1 MNFALISPFD
11 IDSLERAIQQQVP
24 QYFQTLAEENQL
36 NPFDLIPLDAPIGH
50 DSSDGSSSLEV
61 TAPSIGTDNRQQQP
75 SVRPSDEQ
83 LSGSECN
90 QLCDIN
96 DNSILVE
103 FEKIDDELEEE
114 EEEDGGCNK
123 ENNTLYEDGEPSHAT
138 ITIEGPDNQ
147 ILARYRC
154 NYGTCN
160 RSYSTVGNL
169 RTHMKTHRGEYKF
182 KCTEEG
188 CTKAFLTSYS
198 QKIHIRVHTKV
209 KPYICSE
216 SSCRKAFNTRY
227 RLRAHERLHNGE
239 TFNCVV
245 CQKVFTTLS
254 DLKKHS
260 RVHTQERPY
269 KCKEDQCG
277 KAFTASHHLKT
288 HIRTH
293 SGERPF
299 LCKISDCNK
308 SFSTPHSLKTH
319 SKTHEKKKKL
329 SKSAAKLKKAR
340 LAALEQQSSVV
351 AAAVADMAGSPVC
364 TVDDVVND
372 AMDSKPSELTHFG
385 NPPAIVMSPSALAVS
400 EGTVYDC
407 ASNLKTELL
416 ASTSQTPV
424 VIEEPYNYSQ
434 LNTDFHESKA
444 LELALATEEELN
456 PQWIDISMLQ
466 TKPLAALD
474 PVTSAC
480 VALPTNV
487 PSYVDLSFNVNVADF
502 LPGTDIEPVGSTD
515 DPAADSISS
524 RGYSAIDVG
533 CYFDENMLESVN
545 ATVQID
551 QAIQNSERA
560 AGVKQEEQE
569 ATDKLI
575 NELFADEFLPKP
587 DAQPIGGTNHS
598 NDLLVNGAG
607 AVPEFV
613 AQDAPTLPM
622 LVETMAL
629 ADSLPPLA
637 DPMTKTL
644 KDITA
649 DADICRC
656 VNCQC
661 DPMNGCIGGCGPEN
675 PCRSV
680 ATGGVDETVQPFSD
694 ARTSIAFATEEQS
707 TPISSLPAAQP
718 QPAQPRTQSSV
729 PSSSCCKGATPAV
742 NESIGA
748 LPKLSDQIEPLA
760 NMLKSLQK
768 CSCSGPRDGHS
779 PSCCVVICLKTLE
792 TLKRVLST
800 HSSLIQCHSSSSTS
814 AIMH

>member
-36 NPFDLIPLDAPIGH
+36 NPFDLIPLDGPIGP

-61 TAPSIGTDNRQQQP
+61 APASIATENRQQPQ
-75 SVRPSDEQ
+75 SGRPSDEQ

-154 NYGTCN
+154 NYGSCN

-319 SKTHEKKKKL
+319 SKTHEKVKKKHA
-329 SKSAAKLKKAR
+329 KSAAKLKKAR
-340 LAALEQQSSVV
+340 LAALEQQSSVAV
-351 AAAVADMAGSPVC
+351 DATAADVADSHVC
-364 TVDDVVND
+364 AVDDRVLD
-372 AMDSKPSELTHFG
+372 AMDSKPTELMNIG
-385 NPPAIVMSPSALAVS
+385 NPAAIVMSPSALAVS
-400 EGTVYDC
+400 EGAVYDC
-407 ASNLKTELL
+407 ANKLKTELL
-416 ASTSQTPV
+416 PTASLASV
-424 VIEEPYNYSQ
+424 VIPEPYNYTQ
-434 LNTDFHESKA
+434 LTTDFHESKA

-515 DPAADSISS
+515 DPADDPIST

-533 CYFDENMLESVN
+533 CYFDENMLESAN

-569 ATDKLI
+569 ETDKLI
-575 NELFADEFLPKP
+575 NELFADEFLPKL
-587 DAQPIGGTNHS
+587 DAQPIVGTNHS
-598 NDLLVNGAG
+598 SDLLVNGAS

-613 AQDAPTLPM
+613 PQDAPTLPM

-629 ADSLPPLA
+629 ADSLPQLA
-637 DPMTKTL
+637 DPMAKTL

-675 PCRSV
+675 PCRTV
-680 ATGGVDETVQPFSD
+680 TGGGGVDETVQPFSD
-694 ARTSIAFATEEQS
+694 PRTSIAFATEEQS
-707 TPISSLPAAQP
+707 TPIRSLPVAQQ
-718 QPAQPRTQSSV
+718 QPTQTRT
-729 PSSSCCKGATPAV
+729 PSACCKGATPAA

-748 LPKLSDQIEPLA
+748 VPKLSDQIEPLA

>member
-1 MNFALISPFD
+1 
-11 IDSLERAIQQQVP
+11 
-24 QYFQTLAEENQL
+24 
-36 NPFDLIPLDAPIGH
+36 
-50 DSSDGSSSLEV
+50 
-61 TAPSIGTDNRQQQP
+61 
-75 SVRPSDEQ
+75 
-83 LSGSECN
+83 
-90 QLCDIN
+90 
-96 DNSILVE
+96 
-103 FEKIDDELEEE
+103 
-114 EEEDGGCNK
+114 
-123 ENNTLYEDGEPSHAT
+123 
-138 ITIEGPDNQ
+138 
-147 ILARYRC
+147 
-154 NYGTCN
+154 
-160 RSYSTVGNL
+160 
-169 RTHMKTHRGEYKF
+169 MKTHRGEYKF

-319 SKTHEKKKKL
+319 SKTHEKVKKKL

-340 LAALEQQSSVV
+340 LAALEQQSTV
-351 AAAVADMAGSPVC
+351 AAAAAAAADVTDSPAG
-364 TVDDVVND
+364 TVDDGVND
-372 AMDSKPSELTHFG
+372 VMESKPSELMNIG
-385 NPPAIVMSPSALAVS
+385 NPAAIVMSPSALTVS
-400 EGTVYDC
+400 EGPLYNC
-407 ASNLKTELL
+407 ANKLKTELL
-416 ASTSQTPV
+416 PSTAQAQV
-424 VIEEPYNYSQ
+424 VIDESYNYPQ

-515 DPAADSISS
+515 DRADVPIAS

-533 CYFDENMLESVN
+533 CYFDENMLESAN

-569 ATDKLI
+569 ETDKLI
-575 NELFADEFLPKP
+575 NELFADEFLPKL
-587 DAQPIGGTNHS
+587 DAQPIVGTNHS
-598 NDLLVNGAG
+598 NDLLVNGAS

-613 AQDAPTLPM
+613 PQDMPTLPM

-629 ADSLPPLA
+629 ADSLPQLA

-675 PCRSV
+675 PCRTV
-680 ATGGVDETVQPFSD
+680 TGGGGGVDETVQPYSD
-694 ARTSIAFATEEQS
+694 VRTSIGFATEEQS
-707 TPISSLPAAQP
+707 TPILSLPVAQP
-718 QPAQPRTQSSV
+718 QPTQVRTSSSV
-729 PSSSCCKGATPAV
+729 PSSSCCKGATPAA

-748 LPKLSDQIEPLA
+748 MPKLSDQIEPLA

>member
-1 MNFALISPFD
+1 MMNFALSSQFY
-11 IDSLERAIQQQVP
+11 IDALERAIHEQVP
-24 QYFQTLAEENQL
+24 QHFQTLAEENQL
-36 NPFDLIPLDAPIGH
+36 NPFDLVPLDMMTTVVEPSADDIG
-50 DSSDGSSSLEV
+50 SAIEEERETKYLQSAQNQQL
-61 TAPSIGTDNRQQQP
+61 PQQQ
-75 SVRPSDEQ
+75 SDEQ
-83 LSGSECN
+83 HSSSGSEGN
-90 QLCDIN
+90 PFCDIN

-103 FEKIDDELEEE
+103 FEKIDDELD
-114 EEEDGGCNK
+114 EDGGCNK

-154 NYGTCN
+154 NYGSCN

-239 TFNCVV
+239 TFNCSV

-269 KCKEDQCG
+269 KCKEDKCG

-299 LCKISDCNK
+299 SCKINDCNK

-319 SKTHEKKKKL
+319 SKTHEKAKKKF
-329 SKSAAKLKKAR
+329 SKSSKMKKMRSSADDHEAEMSSYDIVLLDDEYETEGTR
-340 LAALEQQSSVV
+340 AIDNVNDQSPNAQQADVDPPDPVNSIV
-351 AAAVADMAGSPVC
+351 AAENEFSFVQ
-364 TVDDVVND
+364 VN
-372 AMDSKPSELTHFG
+372 
-385 NPPAIVMSPSALAVS
+385 
-400 EGTVYDC
+400 
-407 ASNLKTELL
+407 
-416 ASTSQTPV
+416 
-424 VIEEPYNYSQ
+424 
-434 LNTDFHESKA
+434 DFHESKA
-444 LELALATEEELN
+444 LELALAAEEELN

-466 TKPLAALD
+466 TKSLATLD

-487 PSYVDLSFNVNVADF
+487 PSYVDLSFNVNVADY
-502 LPGTDIEPVGSTD
+502 LPTTDTIAATTTTTGGADLTGELPADGSQVFTIEN
-515 DPAADSISS
+515 
-524 RGYSAIDVG
+524 
-533 CYFDENMLESVN
+533 YFDENLLESAN

-551 QAIQNSERA
+551 RAIQNSEQRA
-560 AGVKQEEQE
+560 GVVKQEEQE
-569 ATDKLI
+569 ETEKLI
-575 NELFADEFLPKP
+575 NELFAEEFLPKLNSSS
-587 DAQPIGGTNHS
+587 DAMAGSTQGPEPLGSGGFVSVNQMETAQSEPNNMLMNGPIP
-598 NDLLVNGAG
+598 V
-607 AVPEFV
+607 AV
-613 AQDAPTLPM
+613 A
-622 LVETMAL
+622 
-629 ADSLPPLA
+629 S
-637 DPMTKTL
+637 TKTL

-661 DPMNGCIGGCGPEN
+661 DPLQGCIGGCGPEN
-675 PCRSV
+675 PCRGTAS
-680 ATGGVDETVQPFSD
+680 ASSEFNASPSLLPTISQTQDRHHAQLQP
-694 ARTSIAFATEEQS
+694 ATSIEAQS
-707 TPISSLPAAQP
+707 TTVPGGTVHLMAMQQP
-718 QPAQPRTQSSV
+718 QVEPLKEPFLQ
-729 PSSSCCKGATPAV
+729 SSCCKASVAANDNGI
-742 NESIGA
+742 SGIG
-748 LPKLSDQIEPLA
+748 PKLTDQLEPLT
-760 NMLKSLQK
+760 NMLKSLQN
-768 CSCSGPRDGHS
+768 CSCAGPRDGHS
-779 PSCCVVICLKTLE
+779 KGCCVVICLKTLE
-792 TLKRVLST
+792 TLKKVLST
-800 HSSLIQCHSSSSTS
+800 HSSLIHCQNSSS
-814 AIMH
+814 AIIN

>member
-1 MNFALISPFD
+1 MMNFALANQFD
-11 IDSLERAIQQQVP
+11 IESLERAIQQQVP
-24 QYFQTLAEENQL
+24 QYFQALAEENQL
-36 NPFDLIPLDAPIGH
+36 NPFDLIPLPDTRSLAGP
-50 DSSDGSSSLEV
+50 DTNSSSSPTEIV
-61 TAPSIGTDNRQQQP
+61 PPIDWHQPQQHHQQRR
-75 SVRPSDEQ
+75 SAVDKQQS
-83 LSGSECN
+83 SGSECT
-90 QLCDIN
+90 QLCDAN

-103 FEKIDDELEEE
+103 FEKIDDEL
-114 EEEDGGCNK
+114 EDGGCNK

-154 NYGTCN
+154 SYGSCN

-209 KPYICSE
+209 KPYICSD
-216 SSCRKAFNTRY
+216 SNCSKAFNTRY

-239 TFNCVV
+239 TFNCAV

-269 KCKEDQCG
+269 KCKEDKCG

-288 HIRTH
+288 HSRTH

-319 SKTHEKKKKL
+319 SKTHEKSKKKL
-329 SKSAAKLKKAR
+329 LKSAKLRKVR
-340 LAALEQQSSVV
+340 LASGPQPARGSVPAVAEALVDENANRFAKAPPDELEDTK
-351 AAAVADMAGSPVC
+351 AAA
-364 TVDDVVND
+364 
-372 AMDSKPSELTHFG
+372 AM
-385 NPPAIVMSPSALAVS
+385 
-400 EGTVYDC
+400 YDC
-407 ASNLKTELL
+407 ANDLQTGLVSTAPPVAL
-416 ASTSQTPV
+416 ATQ
-424 VIEEPYNYSQ
+424 EAYNFVQ
-434 LNTDFHESKA
+434 LNDFHESKA

-466 TKPLAALD
+466 SKPLAALD

-480 VALPTNV
+480 VALPTSV
-487 PSYVDLSFNVNVADF
+487 PSYVDLSFNVNVAGF
-502 LPGTDIEPVGSTD
+502 LPGTESEPTGVVPTVGSGPTLSGEIVPD
-515 DPAADSISS
+515 GSQV
-524 RGYSAIDVG
+524 YSGIG
-533 CYFDENMLESVN
+533 NYFDESLLESAN

-551 QAIQNSERA
+551 RAIQNSEKRA

-569 ATDKLI
+569 ETDKLI
-575 NELFADEFLPKP
+575 NELFADEFLPKLTTDP
-587 DAQPIGGTNHS
+587 
-598 NDLLVNGAG
+598 
-607 AVPEFV
+607 
-613 AQDAPTLPM
+613 
-622 LVETMAL
+622 
-629 ADSLPPLA
+629 A
-637 DPMTKTL
+637 DPVMVGSGGENLLANGGSLNKTPEVPGMATGNGSTKTL

-661 DPMNGCIGGCGPEN
+661 DPITGCIGGCGPEH
-675 PCRSV
+675 PCCSTDLQQQSV
-680 ATGGVDETVQPFSD
+680 AVVAP
-694 ARTSIAFATEEQS
+694 
-707 TPISSLPAAQP
+707 PVSLITTAP
-718 QPAQPRTQSSV
+718 QPPSTVRPIVTSSN
-729 PSSSCCKGATPAV
+729 SAASCCKTQASVTGDT
-742 NESIGA
+742 IGT
-748 LPKLSDQIEPLA
+748 LPKLADQLEPLA
-760 NMLKSLQK
+760 NMLKSLQN
-768 CSCSGPRDGHS
+768 CNCAGPRNGHS
-779 PSCCVVICLKTLE
+779 KSCCVVICLKTLE
-792 TLKRVLST
+792 TLKKVLST
-800 HSSLIQCHSSSSTS
+800 HSNLIHCHSSSSSS

>member
-1 MNFALISPFD
+1 MMNFALSSQFY
-11 IDSLERAIQQQVP
+11 IDALERAIHEQVP
-24 QYFQTLAEENQL
+24 QHFQTLAEENQL
-36 NPFDLIPLDAPIGH
+36 NPFDLVPLDMMTTVVDPSA
-50 DSSDGSSSLEV
+50 DGIASVVGEENETKFLQSAENQQLQH
-61 TAPSIGTDNRQQQP
+61 QQQQ
-75 SVRPSDEQ
+75 SDEQ
-83 LSGSECN
+83 HSSSGSEGN
-90 QLCDIN
+90 PFCDIN

-103 FEKIDDELEEE
+103 FEKIDDELD
-114 EEEDGGCNK
+114 EDGGCNK

-154 NYGTCN
+154 NYGSCN

-239 TFNCVV
+239 TFNCSV

-269 KCKEDQCG
+269 KCKEDKCG

-299 LCKISDCNK
+299 ACKINDCNK

-319 SKTHEKKKKL
+319 SKTHEKAKKKF
-329 SKSAAKLKKAR
+329 SKSAKLKKGR
-340 LAALEQQSSVV
+340 SS
-351 AAAVADMAGSPVC
+351 ADDQEAEMSSYDIVLIEDEHEADG
-364 TVDDVVND
+364 THAIDNGND
-372 AMDSKPSELTHFG
+372 
-385 NPPAIVMSPSALAVS
+385 
-400 EGTVYDC
+400 
-407 ASNLKTELL
+407 
-416 ASTSQTPV
+416 QTPNV
-424 VIEEPYNYSQ
+424 QQVDMISTAPSSIVTPGDEFSFVQVN
-434 LNTDFHESKA
+434 DFHESKA

-487 PSYVDLSFNVNVADF
+487 PSYVDLSFNVNVADY
-502 LPGTDIEPVGSTD
+502 LPSTETNGVTTSPGGAVLTGD
-515 DPAADSISS
+515 LAADGSQVFTIEN
-524 RGYSAIDVG
+524 
-533 CYFDENMLESVN
+533 YFDENLLESAN

-551 QAIQNSERA
+551 RAIQNSEKRA
-560 AGVKQEEQE
+560 GGVKQEEQE
-569 ATDKLI
+569 ETEKLI
-575 NELFADEFLPKP
+575 NELFAEEFLPKLNTDAMGRTQGGEPMGSSGFVSVNEMESAQNEPNNMLMNAPITAP
-587 DAQPIGGTNHS
+587 DVS
-598 NDLLVNGAG
+598 
-607 AVPEFV
+607 
-613 AQDAPTLPM
+613 
-622 LVETMAL
+622 
-629 ADSLPPLA
+629 
-637 DPMTKTL
+637 TKTL

-661 DPMNGCIGGCGPEN
+661 DPLQGCIGGCGPEN
-675 PCRSV
+675 PCRGTTSV
-680 ATGGVDETVQPFSD
+680 SSEFNVSSLIPTMSQAQDRHNTQMQQV
-694 ARTSIAFATEEQS
+694 TSIEAQS
-707 TPISSLPAAQP
+707 GVPNSMDLLAIQQQP
-718 QPAQPRTQSSV
+718 QQSIEPPKSLQ
-729 PSSSCCKGATPAV
+729 SSCCKA
-742 NESIGA
+742 SIAASDNGIGGIG
-748 LPKLSDQIEPLA
+748 PKLTDQLEPLT
-760 NMLKSLQK
+760 NMLKSLQN
-768 CSCSGPRDGHS
+768 CSCAGPRDGHS
-779 PSCCVVICLKTLE
+779 KGCCVVICLKTLE
-792 TLKRVLST
+792 TLKKVLST
-800 HSSLIQCHSSSSTS
+800 HSSLIHCHNSSS
-814 AIMH
+814 AIIN

>member
-1 MNFALISPFD
+1 
-11 IDSLERAIQQQVP
+11 
-24 QYFQTLAEENQL
+24 
-36 NPFDLIPLDAPIGH
+36 
-50 DSSDGSSSLEV
+50 
-61 TAPSIGTDNRQQQP
+61 
-75 SVRPSDEQ
+75 
-83 LSGSECN
+83 
-90 QLCDIN
+90 
-96 DNSILVE
+96 
-103 FEKIDDELEEE
+103 
-114 EEEDGGCNK
+114 
-123 ENNTLYEDGEPSHAT
+123 
-138 ITIEGPDNQ
+138 
-147 ILARYRC
+147 
-154 NYGTCN
+154 
-160 RSYSTVGNL
+160 
-169 RTHMKTHRGEYKF
+169 MKTHRGAYKF

-319 SKTHEKKKKL
+319 SKTHEKVKKKL
-329 SKSAAKLKKAR
+329 AKSAAKLKKAR
-340 LAALEQQSSVV
+340 LAALEQQSSV
-351 AAAVADMAGSPVC
+351 AAAADVDDSPVC
-364 TVDDVVND
+364 TVDGGVND
-372 AMDSKPSELTHFG
+372 VMDSKPVELMSIG

-407 ASNLKTELL
+407 ANKLKTEMLP
-416 ASTSQTPV
+416 STSQAPV
-424 VIEEPYNYSQ
+424 VIEEPYSYTQ

-515 DPAADSISS
+515 GPTGDDPISS
-524 RGYSAIDVG
+524 RVYSAIDVG
-533 CYFDENMLESVN
+533 CYFDENMLESAN

-569 ATDKLI
+569 ETEKLI
-575 NELFADEFLPKP
+575 NELFADEFLPKLDSQSIVGP
-587 DAQPIGGTNHS
+587 NHPS
-598 NDLLVNGAG
+598 DLLVNGTG
-607 AVPEFV
+607 TVPEFV
-613 AQDAPTLPM
+613 PHDAPTLPM
-622 LVETMAL
+622 MIETMAL
-629 ADSLPPLA
+629 ADSLPQLA
-637 DPMTKTL
+637 DPMAKTL

-675 PCRSV
+675 PCRTV
-680 ATGGVDETVQPFSD
+680 TGGGADETVQAFSD
-694 ARTSIAFATEEQS
+694 ARTGLAFASEEQS
-707 TPISSLPAAQP
+707 TPVSSVPVAQP
-718 QPAQPRTQSSV
+718 QPTQAHTPSSI
-729 PSSSCCKGATPAV
+729 PSSSCCKGATPAT
-742 NESIGA
+742 NESIGS

-768 CSCSGPRDGHS
+768 CSCSGPRDDHS

>member
-1 MNFALISPFD
+1 MMNFALSSQFY
-11 IDSLERAIQQQVP
+11 IDALERAIHEQVP
-24 QYFQTLAEENQL
+24 QHFQTLAEENQL
-36 NPFDLIPLDAPIGH
+36 NPFDLVPLDMMTTVVEPSADDIGSAIEEEREAKFLQSAENQH
-50 DSSDGSSSLEV
+50 L
-61 TAPSIGTDNRQQQP
+61 PQQQQ
-75 SVRPSDEQ
+75 SDEQ
-83 LSGSECN
+83 HSSSGSEGN
-90 QLCDIN
+90 PFCDIN

-103 FEKIDDELEEE
+103 FEKIDDELD
-114 EEEDGGCNK
+114 EDGGCNK

-154 NYGTCN
+154 NYGSCN

-239 TFNCVV
+239 TFNCSV

-269 KCKEDQCG
+269 KCKEDKCG

-299 LCKISDCNK
+299 SCKINDCNK

-319 SKTHEKKKKL
+319 SKTHEKAKKKF
-329 SKSAAKLKKAR
+329 SKSSKMKKAR
-340 LAALEQQSSVV
+340 SSAYDQEAEMSSYDIVLL
-351 AAAVADMAGSPVC
+351 
-364 TVDDVVND
+364 DDEYETDGARAIDIVND
-372 AMDSKPSELTHFG
+372 QSPDAQQVNVNPS
-385 NPPAIVMSPSALAVS
+385 NAVNSIV
-400 EGTVYDC
+400 
-407 ASNLKTELL
+407 
-416 ASTSQTPV
+416 TPG
-424 VIEEPYNYSQ
+424 EEFSFVQVN
-434 LNTDFHESKA
+434 DFHESKA
-444 LELALATEEELN
+444 LELALAAEEELN

-466 TKPLAALD
+466 TKSLATLD

-487 PSYVDLSFNVNVADF
+487 PSYVDLSFNVNVADY
-502 LPGTDIEPVGSTD
+502 LPTTETNAASTTTTGGAVLTGELPANGSQVFTIEN
-515 DPAADSISS
+515 
-524 RGYSAIDVG
+524 
-533 CYFDENMLESVN
+533 YFDENLLESAN

-551 QAIQNSERA
+551 RAIQNSEQRA
-560 AGVKQEEQE
+560 GVVKQEEQE
-569 ATDKLI
+569 ETEKLI
-575 NELFADEFLPKP
+575 NELFAEEFLPKLNSSS
-587 DAQPIGGTNHS
+587 DAMGGSTQGPEPGGGGFVSVNPTENAQSES
-598 NDLLVNGAG
+598 NNLLMDGSI
-607 AVPEFV
+607 PV
-613 AQDAPTLPM
+613 ADA
-622 LVETMAL
+622 
-629 ADSLPPLA
+629 S
-637 DPMTKTL
+637 TKTL

-661 DPMNGCIGGCGPEN
+661 DPLQGCIGGCGPEN
-675 PCRSV
+675 PCRGTASASTEFNV
-680 ATGGVDETVQPFSD
+680 SSSLMPTISQSHDLAELQP
-694 ARTSIAFATEEQS
+694 ATSIEAQS
-707 TPISSLPAAQP
+707 TIPSGTVSLMAMQQP
-718 QPAQPRTQSSV
+718 QIEPLKEPFLQ
-729 PSSSCCKGATPAV
+729 SSCCKAPEAANNNAISG
-742 NESIGA
+742 IG
-748 LPKLSDQIEPLA
+748 PKLTDQLEPLT
-760 NMLKSLQK
+760 NMLKSLQN
-768 CSCSGPRDGHS
+768 CSCAGPRDGHS
-779 PSCCVVICLKTLE
+779 KGCCVVICLKTLE
-792 TLKRVLST
+792 TLKKVLST
-800 HSSLIQCHSSSSTS
+800 HSSLIHCQNSSS
-814 AIMH
+814 AIIN

>member
-1 MNFALISPFD
+1 MNFALSSQFYIEA
-11 IDSLERAIQQQVP
+11 LERAIHEQVP
-24 QYFQTLAEENQL
+24 QHFQTLAEENQL
-36 NPFDLIPLDAPIGH
+36 NPFDLVPLDMMGTIVEPAP
-50 DSSDGSSSLEV
+50 DGL
-61 TAPSIGTDNRQQQP
+61 TSIVIDGGQAKFQQQADTQQQEHQ
-75 SVRPSDEQ
+75 SDEQ
-83 LSGSECN
+83 HSSSGSEGN
-90 QLCDIN
+90 SFCDIN

-103 FEKIDDELEEE
+103 FEKIDDELD
-114 EEEDGGCNK
+114 EDGGCNK

-154 NYGTCN
+154 NYGSCN

-239 TFNCVV
+239 TFNCSV

-269 KCKEDQCG
+269 KCKEDKCG

-299 LCKISDCNK
+299 ACKISDCNK
-308 SFSTPHSLKTH
+308 TFSTPHSLKTH
-319 SKTHEKKKKL
+319 SKTHEKQRKKS
-329 SKSAAKLKKAR
+329 SKSGKLKKVR
-340 LAALEQQSSVV
+340 STPTGEQEPDMSCYDIVLIEDEHETTGVCAIDEGNDLPVLYDQG
-351 AAAVADMAGSPVC
+351 ATAQNADV
-364 TVDDVVND
+364 
-372 AMDSKPSELTHFG
+372 LTAT
-385 NPPAIVMSPSALAVS
+385 PTATAVS
-400 EGTVYDC
+400 PEEGFNFVTT
-407 ASNLKTELL
+407 N
-416 ASTSQTPV
+416 
-424 VIEEPYNYSQ
+424 
-434 LNTDFHESKA
+434 DFHESKA
-444 LELALATEEELN
+444 LELALAAEEELN

-487 PSYVDLSFNVNVADF
+487 PSYVDLSFNVNVADY
-502 LPGTDIEPVGSTD
+502 LPSTETNVVTSTGGPVLAGDLSVEGPSQVFTIEN
-515 DPAADSISS
+515 
-524 RGYSAIDVG
+524 
-533 CYFDENMLESVN
+533 YFDENLLESAN

-551 QAIQNSERA
+551 RAIQNSEQRA
-560 AGVKQEEQE
+560 GGVKKEEQE
-569 ATDKLI
+569 ETEKLI
-575 NELFADEFLPKP
+575 NELFAGEFLPKLNS
-587 DAQPIGGTNHS
+587 ASNALEEGTTTGGEF
-598 NDLLVNGAG
+598 LVNGGFERVDQMKNVKNEANNNM
-607 AVPEFV
+607 
-613 AQDAPTLPM
+613 M
-622 LVETMAL
+622 LNV
-629 ADSLPPLA
+629 PLA
-637 DPMTKTL
+637 IGESSTKTL

-661 DPMNGCIGGCGPEN
+661 DPMQGCIGGCGPEN
-675 PCRSV
+675 PCR
-680 ATGGVDETVQPFSD
+680 ATAAATSAYSSPASLLQNVSQAQDRQHSTMQPIASIPIESTVSTNVTVLGMQQQQQQQQQQPV
-694 ARTSIAFATEEQS
+694 
-707 TPISSLPAAQP
+707 PAKSPLLQ
-718 QPAQPRTQSSV
+718 
-729 PSSSCCKGATPAV
+729 SSCCKASAATDNGNGV
-742 NESIGA
+742 GGIG
-748 LPKLSDQIEPLA
+748 LKLTDQLEPLT
-760 NMLKSLQK
+760 NMLKSLQN
-768 CSCSGPRDGHS
+768 CSCAGPRDGHS
-779 PSCCVVICLKTLE
+779 KGCCVVICLKTLE
-792 TLKRVLST
+792 ALKKVLST
-800 HSSLIQCHSSSSTS
+800 HSSLIQCHNSSAS
-814 AIMH
+814 AIMN

>member
-36 NPFDLIPLDAPIGH
+36 NPFDLIPLDAPIGP
-50 DSSDGSSSLEV
+50 DSNDGSSSLEM
-61 TAPSIGTDNRQQQP
+61 APSIAADNRQQP
-75 SVRPSDEQ
+75 SVQATDEQ

-103 FEKIDDELEEE
+103 FEKIDDELE

-154 NYGTCN
+154 NYGSCN

-209 KPYICSE
+209 KPYICSD

-319 SKTHEKKKKL
+319 SKTHEKVKKKL

-340 LAALEQQSSVV
+340 LAALEQQTSV
-351 AAAVADMAGSPVC
+351 AATDSTVC
-364 TVDDVVND
+364 TVDDGVQDV
-372 AMDSKPSELTHFG
+372 MESKASELMNIG
-385 NPPAIVMSPSALAVS
+385 NPREIVMSPSALAVS
-400 EGTVYDC
+400 EGAVYDC
-407 ASNLKTELL
+407 ASKLKTELL
-416 ASTSQTPV
+416 PSASQAPV
-424 VIEEPYNYSQ
+424 VMEEPYNYTQ

-502 LPGTDIEPVGSTD
+502 LPGTDIEPIGSRD
-515 DPAADSISS
+515 DPADDPISS
-524 RGYSAIDVG
+524 RVYSAIDVG
-533 CYFDENMLESVN
+533 CYFDENMLESAN

-560 AGVKQEEQE
+560 VGVKQEEQE
-569 ATDKLI
+569 ETDKLI
-575 NELFADEFLPKP
+575 NELFADEFLPKL
-587 DAQPIGGTNHS
+587 DAQSVVGTNHPS
-598 NDLLVNGAG
+598 DLLVNSAVT
-607 AVPEFV
+607 VPEFV
-613 AQDAPTLPM
+613 PQDAPTLPM

-629 ADSLPPLA
+629 ADSLPQLP
-637 DPMTKTL
+637 DPITKTL

-675 PCRSV
+675 PCRTM
-680 ATGGVDETVQPFSD
+680 TGGVVDETVQPFSD
-694 ARTSIAFATEEQS
+694 ARTGITFVTENQS
-707 TPISSLPAAQP
+707 TPISSLPVAQP
-718 QPAQPRTQSSV
+718 QPTQTNTPSTV
-729 PSSSCCKGATPAV
+729 PSSTCCKGATPAA
-742 NESIGA
+742 NESIEA
-748 LPKLSDQIEPLA
+748 MPKITDQIEPLA

>member
-1 MNFALISPFD
+1 MMSFALSSQFY
-11 IDSLERAIQQQVP
+11 IDALERAIHEQVP
-24 QYFQTLAEENQL
+24 QHFQTLAEENQL
-36 NPFDLIPLDAPIGH
+36 NPFDLVPLDMMTTMVEPSADGIGSVGGEER
-50 DSSDGSSSLEV
+50 DAKFQQSTENQL
-61 TAPSIGTDNRQQQP
+61 QQQHQLLLHQQQ
-75 SVRPSDEQ
+75 SDEQ
-83 LSGSECN
+83 HSSSGSEGN
-90 QLCDIN
+90 PFCDIN

-103 FEKIDDELEEE
+103 FEKIDDELD
-114 EEEDGGCNK
+114 EDGGCNK

-154 NYGTCN
+154 NYGSCN

-239 TFNCVV
+239 TFNCAV

-269 KCKEDQCG
+269 KCKEDKCG

-299 LCKISDCNK
+299 ACKISDCNK

-319 SKTHEKKKKL
+319 SKTHEKPKKKF
-329 SKSAAKLKKAR
+329 SKSSKMKK
-340 LAALEQQSSVV
+340 
-351 AAAVADMAGSPVC
+351 VADNQEAEMSSYDIVLIDDENELDGTSGGAIDGVNEPPPVPP
-364 TVDDVVND
+364 TNVQQHVEALPADPLNSIV
-372 AMDSKPSELTHFG
+372 
-385 NPPAIVMSPSALAVS
+385 PPADEFNFVQV
-400 EGTVYDC
+400 
-407 ASNLKTELL
+407 N
-416 ASTSQTPV
+416 
-424 VIEEPYNYSQ
+424 
-434 LNTDFHESKA
+434 DFHESKA
-444 LELALATEEELN
+444 LELALAAEEELN

-466 TKPLAALD
+466 SKPLAALD

-487 PSYVDLSFNVNVADF
+487 PSYVDLSFNVNVADY
-502 LPGTDIEPVGSTD
+502 LPSTETNTTV
-515 DPAADSISS
+515 PS
-524 RGYSAIDVG
+524 GGGGSAILTGDLPTDGSQVFTIEN
-533 CYFDENMLESVN
+533 YFDENLMESAN

-551 QAIQNSERA
+551 RAIQNSEQRA
-560 AGVKQEEQE
+560 GGVKQEEQE
-569 ATDKLI
+569 ETEKLI
-575 NELFADEFLPKP
+575 NELFAEEFLPKLN
-587 DAQPIGGTNHS
+587 TTS
-598 NDLLVNGAG
+598 NGAELG
-607 AVPEFV
+607 NSGFGTVNQMESGKNE
-613 AQDAPTLPM
+613 TNSM
-622 LVETMAL
+622 LMAGPITTVE
-629 ADSLPPLA
+629 SS
-637 DPMTKTL
+637 TKTL

-661 DPMNGCIGGCGPEN
+661 DPLQGCIGGCGPEN
-675 PCRSV
+675 PCRGTAS
-680 ATGGVDETVQPFSD
+680 TGAAYNVPAALIPTMSQPQQLD
-694 ARTSIAFATEEQS
+694 HMQQLTSIE
-707 TPISSLPAAQP
+707 
-718 QPAQPRTQSSV
+718 TQSSV
-729 PSSSCCKGATPAV
+729 PGDMNLLGMQQQQSQQPTKQPSSCCKATPPV
-742 NESIGA
+742 TNDDSGIGGIG
-748 LPKLSDQIEPLA
+748 PKLTDQLEPLT
-760 NMLKSLQK
+760 NMLKSLQN
-768 CSCSGPRDGHS
+768 CSCAGPRDGHS
-779 PSCCVVICLKTLE
+779 KGCCVVICLKTLE
-792 TLKRVLST
+792 TLKKVLST
-800 HSSLIQCHSSSSTS
+800 HSSLIHCHNSSS
-814 AIMH
+814 AIIN